1 MQTSTDLRGSGDAP
15 GFSWPIV
22 RARPPADPS
31 VRATFAGPR
40 GPHDVDSK
48 DQHTPMDELHHR
60 LPDLAATT
68 GAGLVRIQGRRH
80 RAATGVRWQ
89 PTGAAA
95 GLVVTALHIVDRDD
109 AVAVTTAA
117 GVTSEAEIIGRDP
130 GLDLA
135 LLRVPTEAL
144 GEATPLVWRDT
155 AGLRVAE
162 PVLALARPG
171 QSVRAAFGVLGVVG
185 GSVRLGGGGTLE
197 RYIEIDREL
206 PRGFSSAL
214 VMSPDGGAV
223 GLAMRGLARDAS
235 VVLPH
240 ATLARV
246 LPLLEQHGHL
256 PRGYIGV
263 GVYPARLPAEHAAK
277 LQRRGAVIVVA
288 LQDDGPAQK
297 AGVQMGDV
305 VIAVDDEPVVSPT
318 DLRAALE
325 DRAGRHVTLAV
336 LRGTETIRIEVEAT
350 QAS

>member
-1 MQTSTDLRGSGDAP
+1 
-15 GFSWPIV
+15 
-22 RARPPADPS
+22 
-31 VRATFAGPR
+31 
-40 GPHDVDSK
+40 
-48 DQHTPMDELHHR
+48 MDELHHR
-60 LPDLAATT
+60 LPDLAAHAGT
-68 GAGLVRIQGRRH
+68 GLVRVQGRRH

-89 PTGAAA
+89 PTGASP
-95 GLVVTALHIVDRDD
+95 GLIVTALHVVDRDD
-109 AVAVTTAA
+109 AVGVTTAA

-135 LLRVPTEAL
+135 LLRVPEDAL
-144 GEATPLVWRDT
+144 ADAGEPLAWRDT
-155 AGLRVAE
+155 DSLRVAE

-185 GSVRLGGGGTLE
+185 GNVRLGGGGTLD
-197 RYIEIDREL
+197 RYLEIDREL

-214 VMSPDGGAV
+214 VMSPDGTAI
-223 GLAMRGLARDAS
+223 GLAMRGLVRDATI
-235 VVLPH
+235 VLPRS
-240 ATLARV
+240 TLERV
-246 LPLLEQHGHL
+246 LPLLERHGHR

-263 GVYPARLPAEHAAK
+263 GVYPARLPAEHAAR

-288 LQDDGPAQK
+288 LQDDGPAHK

-325 DRAGRHVTLAV
+325 DRAGRPVTLAV
-336 LRGTETIRIEVEAT
+336 LRGTETIRIEVEAI